1 MDVETLLA
9 EYDRDIRAK
18 PFAED
23 PDFRFEW
30 DGPVFRFAGR
40 NPAPAWN
47 CVIFSDLTEATADDA
62 IARQVAHFRALGHS
76 FEWKLHS
83 HDRPADLGAKLE
95 TAGLQ
100 PGDAE
105 GLAVLEVAAPLG
117 ERPIPPGVE
126 IRRLDDPATFDPL
139 VALSIAVFGNQD
151 DAPGLVAELKKEAAR
166 QPDTLSVYAAIADG
180 TMVSAGWIRFHGG
193 SRFASLWGG
202 GTLPGWRGQGI
213 YSALVARRAGEA
225 RERGFKWLTVD
236 CSPESRPILE
246 RRGFRVVSEITP
258 WIWRA
263 E

>member
-1 MDVETLLA
+1 MDIEALLA
-9 EYDRDIRAK
+9 EYDRDIRAI
-18 PFAED
+18 PFADD

-30 DGPVFRFAGR
+30 DGRVFRFTGAH
-40 NPAPAWN
+40 PAPAWN
-47 CVIFSDLTEATADDA
+47 CVIFSDLDQDTADAA
-62 IARQVAHFRALGHS
+62 IARQIAHFRGAGHG

-83 HDRPADLGAKLE
+83 HDRPADLGARLE
-95 TAGLQ
+95 SAGLQ
-100 PGDAE
+100 PNEGE
-105 GLAVLEVAAPLG
+105 GLAVLEIAAPIE

-126 IRRLDDPATFDPL
+126 IRRLDDPAAFDPL
-139 VALSIAVFGNQD
+139 VDLSIAVFGNAE
-151 DAPGLVAELKKEAAR
+151 DAAALIAELKKEAAR
-166 QPDTLSVYAAIADG
+166 WPETLSVYAAIADG
-180 TMVSAGWIRFHGG
+180 ATVSAGWIRFHGH

-213 YSALVARRAGEA
+213 YSALVARRAAEA
-225 RERGFKWLTVD
+225 RARGFKWLTVD